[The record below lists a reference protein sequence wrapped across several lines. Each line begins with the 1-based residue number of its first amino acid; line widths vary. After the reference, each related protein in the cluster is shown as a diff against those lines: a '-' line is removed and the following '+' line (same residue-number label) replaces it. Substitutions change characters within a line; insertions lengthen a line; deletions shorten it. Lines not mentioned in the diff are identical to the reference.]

1 MSLLSA
7 IAGTPAAD
15 AIAARLVFAVDPV
28 GVGGLVLTA
37 RSGPARE
44 LWLEQCLDLVPASA
58 PRVHV
63 PHHIADDRLL
73 GGLDLAATLAAGR
86 PVADR
91 GVLAD
96 ADGGLAILTSAE
108 RLPAA
113 AAARIAAVL
122 DAGEVAAARDGLEAR
137 HRARFSVLALDEGID
152 GEEQVPAALLDR
164 LGLAVRLDRLRASDL
179 AMRDPTRELSAVA
192 AARLAHRDIATS
204 DDVLSA
210 LCGTAAAL
218 GIHSA
223 RAPMLAARVARIL
236 AALDGAA
243 SVSEDHAAH
252 AARLVLAPRARH
264 VPSPPEEQE
273 QEEPPPPPPAEE
285 PPPDDQ
291 TSSAADPDPI
301 PLEDVILAAIAAALP
316 PDLLAAAD
324 RRRTASGATSAGRAD
339 AKSASRTHGHQVGV
353 RQGMPGRGAR
363 LDLVATLRAAAPWQ
377 RLRGP
382 LNAGRVHVRRDDL
395 RLRRLEQRTETT
407 TVFVVDASGS
417 SAIHRLAEAKGAV
430 ELLLADAY
438 VRRDRVALISFR
450 GKAAEVLL
458 PPTRALALA
467 KRRLAG
473 APGGG
478 GTPLASGLDAATTLV
493 RDQIRRALT
502 PTVVVL
508 TDGRANIALDGRA
521 DRSSA
526 MNDAE
531 AAARRLRAT
540 GARAILIDT
549 SPQPDPKARR
559 IADAMG
565 AQYLPLPLAQS
576 ATISAAVKATLAAPA
591 SGRAA

>member
-1 MSLLSA
+1 MSVLRA

-15 AIAARLVFAVDPV
+15 AIAARLILAVDPAA
-28 GVGGLVLTA
+28 VGGIVLTA
-37 RSGPARE
+37 RSGPARD

-58 PRVHV
+58 PRVRV

-73 GGLDLAATLAAGR
+73 GGLDLAATLSAGR

-96 ADGGLAILTSAE
+96 ADGGVAILTSAE
-108 RLPAA
+108 RLPAG
-113 AAARIAAVL
+113 AAARIAAIL
-122 DAGEVAAARDGLEAR
+122 DAGEVTAARDGLDTR
-137 HRARFSVLALDEGID
+137 HPARFAVLALDEGID
-152 GEEQVPAALLDR
+152 GDEHVPAALIDR

-179 AMRDPTRELSAVA
+179 TPRDAEAEHAAVA
-192 AARLAHRDIATS
+192 AARLTHHVIALS
-204 DDVLSA
+204 DDVVSA

-236 AALDGAA
+236 AALDGATI
-243 SVSEDHAAH
+243 VTDDHAAH

-264 VPSPPEEQE
+264 LPAPPDEQPEE
-273 QEEPPPPPPAEE
+273 PPPPPAEE

-291 TSSAADPDPI
+291 TSSATDPDPV
-301 PLEDVILAAIAAALP
+301 PLEDVILAAVAAALP
-316 PDLLAAAD
+316 PDLLAATD
-324 RRRTASGATSAGRAD
+324 RQRTPSASTSAGRAD
-339 AKSASRTHGHQVGV
+339 AKSASRTHGRQVGV
-353 RQGMPGRGAR
+353 HQGLPGRGAR

-382 LNAGRVHVRRDDL
+382 VNAGRVHVRRDDL

-407 TVFVVDASGS
+407 TIFVVDASGS

-478 GTPLASGLDAATTLV
+478 GTPLASGLDAATSLV
-493 RDQIRRALT
+493 RDQLRRAQI

-521 DRSSA
+521 DRASA
-526 MNDAE
+526 MSDAE

-559 IADAMG
+559 IADAMA

-576 ATISAAVKATLAAPA
+576 STISAAVKAILAAPS